1 MKNNSPLMEKGA
13 GVKSFFKKLS
23 SVRELSVLLFLL
35 AVGAVITLNAPQFL
49 TKSNLMSMIRSLSSI
64 AIMSIGMTMVII
76 TGGIDLSVGTVLGLA
91 PLVTAI
97 CVDKGLPGGVA
108 LAAGLLIGP
117 IFGLFN
123 GLLISKA
130 KLPPFIATLSSMS
143 IGRGVMYILTRGR
156 PLTPKLPAWIKFL
169 GQGYV
174 GVVPVP
180 VVVMCILTVIFA
192 VIMKC
197 TRFGRYVYAV
207 GGNESAARL
216 SGVKADRVIVGTY
229 VCSAVLSAIAG
240 LLMYARITSAEA
252 NTGTGYE
259 MDVIAATVIG
269 GASMSGGAG
278 SVVGAILGAVLIGTI
293 SNGIVLMG
301 INTYAQQMVTGLVI
315 LFAVG
320 FDMIYGKRKK

>member
-1 MKNNSPLMEKGA
+1 MEKTSEKSIDF
-13 GVKSFFKKLS
+13 KSFFKKLS

-35 AVGAVITLNAPQFL
+35 VVGTIITLNAPQFL
-49 TKSNLMSMIRSLSSI
+49 TKSNLMSMIRSLSST
-64 AIMSIGMTMVII
+64 AIMAIGMTMVII
-76 TGGIDLSVGTVLGLA
+76 TSGIDLSVGTVLGLA
-91 PLVTAI
+91 PLTMAI
-97 CVDKGLPGGVA
+97 LVDKGVNPVMA
-108 LAAGLLIGP
+108 LAAGLAIGP
-117 IFGLFN
+117 VFGLFN
-123 GLLISKA
+123 GVLISKM

-156 PLTPKLPAWIKFL
+156 PLTPKLPAWFKFL

-180 VVVMCILTVIFA
+180 VVTMIILTVIFA
-192 VIMKC
+192 IIMKC
-197 TRFGRYVYAV
+197 TCFGRHIYAV
-207 GGNESAARL
+207 GGNEHAARL
-216 SGVKADRVIVGTY
+216 SGVKADRVIIGTY
-229 VCSAVLSAIAG
+229 VCSAVLCAIAG
-240 LLMYARITSAEA
+240 MLMYARITSAEA

-259 MDVIAATVIG
+259 MDAIAATVIG

-278 SVVGAILGAVLIGTI
+278 SVIGAILGAVLIGTI

-320 FDMIYGKRKK
+320 FDMIYGKNRK